1 MASPL
6 VIFAAGMGTAALSL
20 GLGYATLYVPDG
32 SQPSKTQIILA
43 NRPEPPPPT
52 VEKVKREPRPVVAA
66 MEPPAAPTVTSRETT
81 GTGNGWVKEAHQTA
95 ETPKAPAAPTVPH
108 VGPAAAPVAPPPGA
122 APPVAAAPA
131 QPVTAD
137 MRPASVQAPVK
148 VEQNKPTQFATPPQ
162 FATTERM
169 DRKRER
175 TARVREEDVE
185 WHFGIDHRRGQ
196 RPILVERWRE
206 RVVDDPRA
214 RREVTILEPRR
225 RMVVRE
231 EEPRPNDFFGMI
243 FGRGL

>member
-6 VIFAAGMGTAALSL
+6 VIFAAGMGTALLSL

-43 NRPEPPPPT
+43 KRPEPPPPT
-52 VEKVKREPRPVVAA
+52 VEKVKRKPRPVVAA
-66 MEPPAAPTVTSRETT
+66 VEPPAAPTVTSRETT
-81 GTGNGWVKEAHQTA
+81 RTGNGWLKEAHQTA

-108 VGPAAAPVAPPPGA
+108 IGPAAAPVAPPPGA
-122 APPVAAAPA
+122 APPVATAHA

-137 MRPASVQAPVK
+137 MRPASAQAPVK
-148 VEQNKPTQFATPPQ
+148 VEQNKPTQFATPSQ

-169 DRKRER
+169 DRKRDR

-185 WHFGIDHRRGQ
+185 WYFGIDHRRGQ

-231 EEPRPNDFFGMI
+231 EESRPNDFFGMI

>member
-20 GLGYATLYVPDG
+20 GLGYTTLYVLDG

-66 MEPPAAPTVTSRETT
+66 MEPPSAPTVSSRETT

-95 ETPKAPAAPTVPH
+95 ETPKASAAPT
-108 VGPAAAPVAPPPGA
+108 PPSGA
-122 APPVAAAPA
+122 APPVASAPA

-231 EEPRPNDFFGMI
+231 EEPRPNDFFGTI

>member
-1 MASPL
+1 MPGVAKTTGSILREGDQAERGMCESVNCHRRTHMASPL

-66 MEPPAAPTVTSRETT
+66 IEPPPAPTVTSRETP

-148 VEQNKPTQFATPPQ
+148 VEQNKPTVELSSRRLKGWTESG
-162 FATTERM
+162 TERPGCV
-169 DRKRER
+169 RK
-175 TARVREEDVE
+175 
-185 WHFGIDHRRGQ
+185 
-196 RPILVERWRE
+196 
-206 RVVDDPRA
+206 
-214 RREVTILEPRR
+214 
-225 RMVVRE
+225 M
-231 EEPRPNDFFGMI
+231 
-243 FGRGL
+243 

>member
-20 GLGYATLYVPDG
+20 GLGYATLYVLDG

-66 MEPPAAPTVTSRETT
+66 MEPPAAPTVSSRETT

-95 ETPKAPAAPTVPH
+95 ETPKASAAPT
-108 VGPAAAPVAPPPGA
+108 PPSGA
-122 APPVAAAPA
+122 APPVASAPA

-231 EEPRPNDFFGMI
+231 EEPRPNDFFGTI

>member
-6 VIFAAGMGTAALSL
+6 VLFAAGMGTAALSL

-66 MEPPAAPTVTSRETT
+66 IEPPAAPTVTSRETP
-81 GTGNGWVKEAHQTA
+81 GTGHGWVKEAHQTA

-148 VEQNKPTQFATPPQ
+148 VEQDKPTA
-162 FATTERM
+162 
-169 DRKRER
+169 
-175 TARVREEDVE
+175 VRDSASV
-185 WHFGIDHRRGQ
+185 
-196 RPILVERWRE
+196 
-206 RVVDDPRA
+206 RA
-214 RREVTILEPRR
+214 
-225 RMVVRE
+225 
-231 EEPRPNDFFGMI
+231 D
-243 FGRGL
+243 

>member
-20 GLGYATLYVPDG
+20 GLGYATLYVLDG

-66 MEPPAAPTVTSRETT
+66 MEPPAAPTVTSGETT

-95 ETPKAPAAPTVPH
+95 ETPKAPAAPT
-108 VGPAAAPVAPPPGA
+108 PPSGA
-122 APPVAAAPA
+122 APPVASAPA
-131 QPVTAD
+131 QPVTDD

-196 RPILVERWRE
+196 RPILVARWRE